1 MRDYIIKVTFEEDAF
16 GNSIQDNCRQGCSWK
31 GGGQGRSC
39 NKNADV
45 R

>member
-31 GGGQGRSC
+31 GGDQEEAVIRMQM
-39 NKNADV
+39 
-45 R
+45 